1 MTNRTFFRAIS
12 TCCLA
17 AVVLSACSRLTSER
31 GVQPSTTASSVSYG
45 SFGPRQPNSGFGS
58 NGNVIAGGNT
68 GVFGTTDP
76 ITVDE
81 SGPFPNDNT
90 SFDASLSD
98 FSADDQALLAG
109 TGIDLNA
116 DLAAVSALTFP
127 GDDGSTAFFDADIG
141 TTVYFDLN
149 SSELSDQAREVL
161 RSQAAWLNVH
171 PNVIATIEGHT
182 DERGTRE
189 YNLALGERRASSVR
203 GYLTA
208 LGVANDRVRKVSFGK
223 ERPAVL
229 GSDESAWSQNRRSVT
244 VLSRASQSASILSD
258 DQTRLPLSLSPS
270 SVDALLNDPALN
282 DFQSGDP
289 LLGDPLLND
298 PLLNDPLLNDPLL
311 NDV

>member
-1 MTNRTFFRAIS
+1 MPNWTIFRAIS
-12 TCCLA
+12 TFCLA
-17 AVVLSACSRLTSER
+17 AILLSACSRLTSEQ
-31 GVQPSTTASSVSYG
+31 VSQPSTTASSVAYD
-45 SFGPRQPNSGFGS
+45 SFGPRQPTSGFSS
-58 NGNVIAGGNT
+58 NGSVIASGST

-76 ITVDE
+76 ITVDD
-81 SGPFPNDNT
+81 SGPFPNNSP

-109 TGIDLNA
+109 TGIDLSA
-116 DLAAVSALTFP
+116 DRAAASAITFP
-127 GDDGSTAFFDADIG
+127 GDDGSTTFFDADIG
-141 TTVYFDLN
+141 TTVFFDLN
-149 SSELSDQAREVL
+149 SSQLSDQAREVL

-171 PNVIATIEGHT
+171 PNVIATVEGHT

-244 VLSRASQSASILSD
+244 VLSQTSQSASIFND
-258 DQTRLPLSLSPS
+258 DQTRLPAASSPS
-270 SVDALLNDPALN
+270 SVDALLNDPTLN
-282 DFQSGDP
+282 DFQSSDP
-289 LLGDPLLND
+289 LLNDPLLND